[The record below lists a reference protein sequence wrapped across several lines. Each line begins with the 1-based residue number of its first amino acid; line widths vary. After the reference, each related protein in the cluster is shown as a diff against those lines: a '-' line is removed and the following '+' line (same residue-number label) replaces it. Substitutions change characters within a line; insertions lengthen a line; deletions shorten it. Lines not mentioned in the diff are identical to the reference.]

1 VTLKQKQ
8 TELLMVASMPR
19 IPNLDVPE
27 AFYLVMWNPAP
38 LAGMCRPSSNTPW
51 SKLYGLGL
59 RKVICLTEDQP
70 DYSPEPLSIAGHFPL
85 QDLYHGILPA
95 NPQREAER
103 VDQAAR
109 LALSL
114 IKQKVGIVVHCAG
127 GTGRTGTVIGCV
139 LGGLGYNSSDI
150 LSYFDQLNRVRG
162 ARSGWPESAWQAEM
176 IRKSVG
182 TPVRHSG

>member
-1 VTLKQKQ
+1 VTLKKKL

-19 IPNLDVPE
+19 IHDLDVPE

-38 LAGMCRPSSNTPW
+38 LAGMRRPSSNTPW
-51 SKLYGLGL
+51 WGLYKLGM

-70 DYSPEPLSIAGHFPL
+70 DYFPEPLSIAGHFPL

-95 NPQREAER
+95 DPQREVEL
-103 VDQAAR
+103 VNQATR
-109 LALSL
+109 LVISL
-114 IKQKVGIVVHCAG
+114 IQQKAGIVVHCAG

-139 LGGLGYNSSDI
+139 LRGLGYNSSDI

-162 ARSGWPESAWQAEM
+162 VRSGWPESAWQAEM
-176 IRKSVG
+176 IQNYVD
-182 TPVRHSG
+182 TPDRHLG